1 MALIYAHRGFSALYP
16 ENTMLAF
23 RKAAM
28 AGADGIE
35 LDVHLSKDGE
45 VMIIHDEKL
54 GRTCGL
60 DGVVSDYTRTEL
72 EKINAGKTK
81 DERFGFTP
89 IPSLDEYLEFAK
101 EEGIVTNIELK
112 TAPVSYPDIEEKV
125 LALVDRYSLSDKV
138 IYSSF
143 NALSVM
149 HLKMVDGNAR
159 TALLFD
165 ACKPM
170 YLGHLLARS
179 GFSYFHP
186 SLDILSDDVA
196 RDMHV
201 NGIKMNIWTVDGD
214 EKLRKA
220 LSFSPEGIISNDV
233 ERAVAYNLK
242 SI

>member
-125 LALVDRYSLSDKV
+125 LALVEGLHCCSMPASLCIWGICWPGRVFHTSILRW
-138 IYSSF
+138 IYSQMT
-143 NALSVM
+143 L
-149 HLKMVDGNAR
+149 H
-159 TALLFD
+159 
-165 ACKPM
+165 
-170 YLGHLLARS
+170 
-179 GFSYFHP
+179 
-186 SLDILSDDVA
+186 
-196 RDMHV
+196 
-201 NGIKMNIWTVDGD
+201 GICT
-214 EKLRKA
+214 
-220 LSFSPEGIISNDV
+220 
-233 ERAVAYNLK
+233 
-242 SI
+242 